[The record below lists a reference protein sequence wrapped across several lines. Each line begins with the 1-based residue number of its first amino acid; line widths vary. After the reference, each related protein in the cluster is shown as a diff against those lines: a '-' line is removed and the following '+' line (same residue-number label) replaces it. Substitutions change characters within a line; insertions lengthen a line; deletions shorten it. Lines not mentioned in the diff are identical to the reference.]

1 MLRFFS
7 ASTSIVDSKRAI
19 NECLEKALEGEK
31 SLDCDLLIIYTAIG
45 HNFRDLLSEAQRLSP
60 GAQIA
65 GCTCAGVIG
74 KEGPNESLKA
84 LAIMAVK
91 GNKNEFAVTG
101 KDAAIKTDSYELGSY
116 MANDLKSKCPEI
128 NMIFIH
134 PSFTTSHLGKI
145 IEGIESVFGPDI
157 PINGGAS
164 TDNMKMISSF
174 QFVGEQIYE
183 QGAVMYG
190 FADPSLEVISQ
201 GNHGFEVV
209 GDPFIITRADKD
221 IIFELDGKPAWKRW
235 TERLGLPETSSA
247 SDVLVFAPLA
257 IELPPEVHEEYGS
270 RYLVFGALPRPDM
283 SIYGM
288 LALPE
293 KGKLYLTRRNE
304 NKILDGVERLM
315 VQILDRIEGRK
326 PVAVF
331 HADCA
336 ARGKL
341 LFNQII
347 KEEIISK
354 LQYPLCRGED
364 IPWFG
369 MYGGAEYT
377 PLAGKNCV
385 QTYTTS
391 LYVIVKR
398 KPAFTKED
406 VQLQPE
412 VVKRSKLFDKTTIRN
427 INLKNRF
434 VWSAT
439 WQGKSNHDGSCSSSL
454 ISSVLPVARGE
465 TGLIITEMTYVS
477 RNAVCAPGQMGAY
490 DDNLLPGLERMTYF
504 VHRAGSPVVMQLV
517 HGGLFSAP
525 ILSGSTPLG
534 PSSLEIPD
542 GKIGKEMSKPDIEE
556 VVNAFRNSAV
566 RAKEAGFDG
575 VQIHAAHGWLLS
587 QFLSPFFNK
596 RKDEYG
602 GSLENR
608 TRIVVEVAGRIREA
622 TGNNFAVL
630 VKINSD
636 DFLPGGFNADEML
649 EVSAML
655 ENAGVDAI
663 EISGGT
669 IGALLTGKPDG
680 SFSPVS
686 KKDVYYA
693 EAAKR
698 LKERVRIPVM
708 LVGGIRTFET
718 ADELVKTGV
727 ADYISLC
734 RPLIRE
740 PDLIKKW
747 KSGNLKKADCISDSA
762 CFQPGMEGKGVHCVH
777 VKNSFNIPKC

>member
-19 NECLEKALEGEK
+19 NECLEKALEGEN
-31 SLDCDLLIIYTAIG
+31 SLDCDLLIIYTAMG
-45 HNFRDLLSEAQRLSP
+45 HNFRDLLSEARRLSP

-101 KDAAIKTDSYELGSY
+101 KDVAKGTDSYEVGRI
-116 MANDLKSKCPEI
+116 MANDLKIKCPKI

-134 PSFTTSHLGKI
+134 PSFNISALGKI
-145 IEGIESVFGPDI
+145 IEGIESVFGPGI

-164 TDNMKMISSF
+164 TDNMKMISTF
-174 QFVGEQIYE
+174 QFYGENIYE

-209 GDPFIITRADKD
+209 GDPFIITRAEKD

-247 SDVLVFAPLA
+247 SEVLVFAPLA
-257 IELPPEVHEEYGS
+257 IELPSEVHEEYGS
-270 RYLVFGALPRPDM
+270 RYLVYGAMPRPDM
-283 SIYGM
+283 SIYGI
-288 LALPE
+288 LNLPE
-293 KGKLYLTRRNE
+293 KGELWLTRRNE

-326 PVAVF
+326 PLAVI

-377 PLAGKNCV
+377 PLAGKNFI

-398 KPAFTKED
+398 KQAIKKED
-406 VQLQPE
+406 IQLQPE
-412 VVKRSKLFDKTTIRN
+412 VVKRSKLFDKSTIRN

-454 ISSVLPVARGE
+454 ISSMLPVARGE

-477 RNAVCAPGQMGAY
+477 RNGVCAPGQMGAY
-490 DDNLLPGLERMTYF
+490 DDSLLPGLERMTYF
-504 VHRAGSPVVMQLV
+504 VHKAGSPVVMQLV
-517 HGGLFSAP
+517 HGGLYSAP
-525 ILSGSTPLG
+525 ILSGSVPLG
-534 PSSLEIPD
+534 PSSLETPD
-542 GKIGKEMSKPDIEE
+542 SKIGKEMSKSDISET
-556 VVNAFRNSAV
+556 VIAFRNAAL

-596 RKDEYG
+596 RTDEYG

-608 TRIVVEVAGRIREA
+608 ARIVIDVARRIREA
-622 TGNNFAVL
+622 TGDKFAVL

-636 DFLPGGFNADEML
+636 DFLPGGFKTDEML
-649 EVSAML
+649 EVSSML

-669 IGALLTGKPDG
+669 IGALLTGNPDS

-686 KKDVYYA
+686 RDDVYYA

-698 LKERVRIPVM
+698 LKDRVRIPVI

-718 ADELVKTGV
+718 ADELIKTGV

-747 KSGNLKKADCISDSA
+747 KSGNLKKADCISDSG

-777 VKNSFNIPKC
+777 VDNS

>member
-19 NECLEKALEGEK
+19 NECLENALAGENN
-31 SLDCDLLIIYTAIG
+31 LDCDLLIIYTAIG
-45 HNFRDLLSEAQRLSP
+45 HNFRNLLSEARKLSP

-101 KDAAIKTDSYELGSY
+101 KDFAKGTDSYDLGRV
-116 MANDLKSKCPEI
+116 MANDLKRKCPEI
-128 NMIFIH
+128 NMIFVH
-134 PSFTTSHLGKI
+134 PSFTIPPLGTI
-145 IEGIESVFGPDI
+145 IDGIESVFGPDI

-164 TDNMKMISSF
+164 IDNMKMISTF
-174 QFVGEQIYE
+174 QFYGEHIYE

-209 GDPFIITRADKD
+209 GDPFIITRADKFV
-221 IIFELDGKPAWKRW
+221 IFELDGKPAWKRW
-235 TERLGLPETSSA
+235 TERLGLPETSSV
-247 SDVLVFAPLA
+247 SDVLAFAPLA

-283 SIYGM
+283 SIGG
-288 LALPE
+288 LFALPE
-293 KGKLYLTRRNE
+293 KGEVWLTRRNE

-336 ARGKL
+336 TRGKL

-354 LQYPLCRGED
+354 LQYPLRKGED

-369 MYGGAEYT
+369 MYSGGEYT
-377 PLAGKNCV
+377 PLAGKNRI
-385 QTYTTS
+385 QSFTTS

-398 KPAFTKED
+398 KQALRKED
-406 VQLQPE
+406 IQLQPE
-412 VVKRSKLFDKTTIRN
+412 VVKRTKLFDISTIRN

-454 ISSVLPVARGE
+454 ISSMLPVARGE
-465 TGLIITEMTYVS
+465 TGLIITEMTYVA
-477 RNAVCAPGQMGAY
+477 RNAVCATGQMGVY

-504 VHRAGSPVVMQLV
+504 MHKAGSPVVMQLV

-525 ILSGSTPLG
+525 ILSGNIPLG
-534 PSSLEIPD
+534 PSSLETPD
-542 GKIGKEMSKPDIEE
+542 GKTGKEMSKSEIEE
-556 VVNAFRNSAV
+556 AVNAFRNAAV
-566 RAKEAGFDG
+566 RAKEAGFEG

-608 TRIVVEVAGRIREA
+608 ARIVVEVARRIREA
-622 TGNNFAVL
+622 TGDKFAVL

-636 DFLPGGFNADEML
+636 DLLPGGFNTDEML

-669 IGALLTGKPDG
+669 IGALLTGNPDS

-686 KKDVYYA
+686 RDDVFYA

-740 PDLIKKW
+740 PDLIRKW

-777 VKNSFNIPKC
+777 VDYS

>member
-7 ASTSIVDSKRAI
+7 ASTTIVDSKRAI
-19 NECLEKALEGEK
+19 IECLENALAGEN
-31 SLDCDLLIIYTAIG
+31 SLDCDLLIIYTAMG
-45 HNFRDLLSEAQRLSP
+45 HNFKDLLSEAHRLSP
-60 GAQIA
+60 DAQIV

-74 KEGPNESLKA
+74 KEGPSESLKA
-84 LAIMAVK
+84 LAIMAIK

-101 KDAAIKTDSYELGSY
+101 KDAATKIDRYELGRH
-116 MANDLKSKCPEI
+116 MAKDLRSKCPEI

-134 PSFTTSHLGKI
+134 PSFIISNLGKI

-157 PINGGAS
+157 PIIGGAS
-164 TDNMKMISSF
+164 IDNMKMRSCF
-174 QFVGEQIYE
+174 QFLGEQIYE

-209 GDPFIITRADKD
+209 GDPFKITRADND
-221 IIFELDGKPAWKRW
+221 TIFELDGMPAWKRW

-257 IELPPEVHEEYGS
+257 IELPSEFHEEYGS
-270 RYLVFGALPRPDM
+270 RYLVYAALPRPDM
-283 SIYGM
+283 SIYGI
-288 LALPE
+288 LAIPE
-293 KGKLYLTRRNE
+293 KGKIWLTRRNE

-315 VQILDRIEGRK
+315 VQILDRVDGRK

-341 LFNQII
+341 LFNRII

-354 LQYPLCRGED
+354 LQYPLCKGED

-377 PLAGKNCV
+377 PMAGKNCV

-398 KPAFTKED
+398 KPVFKKED

-412 VVKRSKLFDKTTIRN
+412 VVKRSTLFDKTTIRN

-439 WQGKSNHDGSCSSSL
+439 WQGKSNYDGSCSSSL

-465 TGLIITEMTYVS
+465 TGLIISEMTYVS
-477 RNAVCAPGQMGAY
+477 RNAICAPGQMGAY

-504 VHRAGSPVVMQLV
+504 VHRAGSPVVIQLV

-525 ILSGSTPLG
+525 ILTGSIPLG
-534 PSSLEIPD
+534 PSSLETQD
-542 GKIGKEMSKPDIEE
+542 GKIGKEMSKPDIDEA
-556 VVNAFRNSAV
+556 VNAFRNAAT
-566 RAKEAGFDG
+566 RAKDAGFDG

-596 RKDEYG
+596 RTDEYG

-608 TRIVVEVAGRIREA
+608 ARIVIEVVRRIREA
-622 TGNNFAVL
+622 TGDNFAVL

-636 DFLPGGFNADEML
+636 DLLPGGFNTDEML
-649 EVSAML
+649 EVSVML
-655 ENAGVDAI
+655 EKAGVDAI

-669 IGALLTGKPDG
+669 IGALLTGNADG

-686 KKDVYYA
+686 RKDVYYM

-698 LKERVRIPVM
+698 LKEKIKIPVM

-718 ADELVKTGV
+718 ADEIVKSGV

-747 KSGNLKKADCISDSA
+747 KSGNLKKSDCISDSA

-777 VKNSFNIPKC
+777 VKND

>member
-19 NECLEKALEGEK
+19 NECLENALAGEN
-31 SLDCDLLIIYTAIG
+31 SLDCDLLIIYTAMG
-45 HNFRDLLSEAQRLSP
+45 HNFRDLLSEAHRLSP
-60 GAQIA
+60 DAQIV

-74 KEGPNESLKA
+74 KEGPSESMKA

-101 KDAAIKTDSYELGSY
+101 KDAATKIDRYELGRL

-134 PSFTTSHLGKI
+134 PSFMISHLGKI
-145 IEGIESVFGPDI
+145 IEGIESVFGPGI

-164 TDNMKMISSF
+164 VDNMKMISTF
-174 QFVGEQIYE
+174 QFVGEEIFE

-257 IELPPEVHEEYGS
+257 VELPPEVHEEYGS
-270 RYLVFGALPRPDM
+270 RYLVFGAMPRPDL

-288 LALPE
+288 LVLPE

-315 VQILDRIEGRK
+315 VQVLDRIDGRR

-354 LQYPLCRGED
+354 LQYPLCKGED

-377 PLAGKNCV
+377 PLAGKNRI

-398 KPAFTKED
+398 KPALEKED
-406 VQLQPE
+406 IQLQTE

-434 VWSAT
+434 IWSAT
-439 WQGKSNHDGSCSSSL
+439 WQGKSNHDGTCSSSL
-454 ISSVLPVARGE
+454 ISSMLQVARGE

-477 RNAVCAPGQMGAY
+477 RNGVCAPRQMGAY
-490 DDNLLPGLERMTYF
+490 EDNLFPGLERMTCF
-504 VHRAGSPVVMQLV
+504 VHRAGSPIVMQLV

-525 ILSGSTPLG
+525 ILSGSIPLG
-534 PSSLEIPD
+534 PSSLETPD
-542 GKIGKEMSKPDIEE
+542 GKIGKEMSKSDIDEAI
-556 VVNAFRNSAV
+556 NAFRNAAV
-566 RAKEAGFDG
+566 RAKIAGFDG

-596 RKDEYG
+596 RTDEYG

-608 TRIVVEVAGRIREA
+608 ARIVIEVARRIREA
-622 TGNNFAVL
+622 TGDNFAVL

-636 DFLPGGFNADEML
+636 DFLPGGFNTDEML

-669 IGALLTGKPDG
+669 IGALLSGNADA

-686 KKDVYYA
+686 RKDIYYA

-698 LKERVRIPVM
+698 LKEKINIPVI

-747 KSGNLKKADCISDSA
+747 KSGNLKKSDCISDSA

-777 VKNSFNIPKC
+777 VKNDKY

>member
-1 MLRFFS
+1 MLQFFS
-7 ASTSIVDSKRAI
+7 ASTSVVDSKRAI
-19 NECLEKALEGEK
+19 DECLENALAGENN
-31 SLDCDLLIIYTAIG
+31 LDCDLLIIYTAMG
-45 HNFRDLLSEAQRLSP
+45 HNFKDLLSEAHRLSS
-60 GAQIA
+60 GAQVA

-74 KEGPNESLKA
+74 KEGPCESLKA

-101 KDAAIKTDSYELGSY
+101 KSSATRTDSYELGRH

-128 NMIFIH
+128 NMIFLH
-134 PSFTTSHLGKI
+134 PTFTLHPLDKI
-145 IEGIESVFGPDI
+145 IDGIESVFGPDI
-157 PINGGAS
+157 PVIGGAS
-164 TDNMKMISSF
+164 TDNMKMISTF
-174 QFVGEQIYE
+174 QFIGEQIYE

-209 GDPFIITRADKD
+209 GDPFIITRAEKD

-247 SDVLVFAPLA
+247 ADVLVFAPLA
-257 IELPPEVHEEYGS
+257 IELPSELHEEYGS
-270 RYLVFGALPRPDM
+270 RYLVYGALPRPDM
-283 SIYGM
+283 SISGM

-293 KGKLYLTRRNE
+293 KGELWLTRRNE
-304 NKILDGVERLM
+304 NQILDGVERLM

-341 LFNQII
+341 LFNRII

-354 LQYPLCRGED
+354 LQYPICKGED

-377 PLAGKNCV
+377 PLAGKNRV

-398 KPAFTKED
+398 KPVFKKEN
-406 VQLQPE
+406 VKLQPE

-427 INLKNRF
+427 INLKSRF
-434 VWSAT
+434 IWSAT
-439 WQGKSNHDGSCSSSL
+439 WQGRSDFEGSCSSSL
-454 ISSVLPVARGE
+454 ISSMLPAARSE
-465 TGLIITEMTYVS
+465 TGLIISEMTYVS
-477 RNAVCAPGQMGAY
+477 GNAICAPGQMGAY
-490 DDNLLPGLERMTYF
+490 DNSILPGLKRMTDF
-504 VHRAGSPVVMQLV
+504 VHRAGSPVVIQLV

-525 ILSGSTPLG
+525 FLTGSTPLG
-534 PSSLEIPD
+534 PSSMDTPE
-542 GKIGKEMSKPDIEE
+542 GKIGKEMSKAEITE
-556 VVNAFRNSAV
+556 VIYAFRDAAT

-575 VQIHAAHGWLLS
+575 AQIHAAHGWLLS

-596 RKDEYG
+596 RTDEYG
-602 GSLENR
+602 GSMENR
-608 TRIVVEVAGRIREA
+608 ARIVLEVARSTREA
-622 TGNNFAVL
+622 VGDNFAVL

-636 DFLPGGFNADEML
+636 DFLPGGFNTNEMIWVSVML
-649 EVSAML
+649 EI
-655 ENAGVDAI
+655 AGVDAI

-669 IGALLTGKPDG
+669 IGALLTGNMDG

-686 KKDVYYA
+686 RKDVYYA

-698 LKERVRIPVM
+698 LKEKVKIPVM
-708 LVGGIRTFET
+708 LVGGIRSFET
-718 ADELVKTGV
+718 ADELIKSGT

-734 RPLIRE
+734 RPLVRE

-747 KSGNLKKADCISDSA
+747 KSGNLKKSDCISDSA
-762 CFQPGMEGKGVHCVH
+762 CFQPGMDGRGVHCVH
-777 VKNSFNIPKC
+777 IKNC